1 MTSRTSKHQIW
12 LVWLPILILVLAT
25 AWIRISGLDMEVQR
39 AFWDSGMEQWIHKKN
54 PFLTWVYGFGVVPA
68 LAVGIASL
76 GLLLGGI
83 GRADLAKYR
92 KISGYFL
99 LVLLLGSG
107 LITNIL
113 LKGTWGRPRPSQVE
127 EFGGVYPF
135 ESILVFDLASSGK
148 SFPCGHATMGFFFFA
163 VALAIPRRYVVR
175 RWTMAGFALV
185 LGGLLGLA
193 RVAQGGHFLSDVIWA
208 AALMWFVAYA
218 LFHWMKFPDTRLFV
232 AKNGFQ
238 KQVPLWAWALYVP
251 VLFIGLLLALLGT
264 PYQDAGTVHLAA
276 DEIKII
282 RLEGEGDFFLSSG
295 DSLAINY
302 QAEGFGVPNS
312 KLRFQNHLCEN
323 GTFILSPYR
332 KGFFTELRTKI
343 TVIIPENSD
352 VKLVDATAKKRLIP
366 VSR

>member
-1 MTSRTSKHQIW
+1 
-12 LVWLPILILVLAT
+12 
-25 AWIRISGLDMEVQR
+25 
-39 AFWDSGMEQWIHKKN
+39 
-54 PFLTWVYGFGVVPA
+54 
-68 LAVGIASL
+68 
-76 GLLLGGI
+76 
-83 GRADLAKYR
+83 
-92 KISGYFL
+92 
-99 LVLLLGSG
+99 
-107 LITNIL
+107 
-113 LKGTWGRPRPSQVE
+113 
-127 EFGGVYPF
+127 
-135 ESILVFDLASSGK
+135 
-148 SFPCGHATMGFFFFA
+148 
-163 VALAIPRRYVVR
+163 
-175 RWTMAGFALV
+175 
-185 LGGLLGLA
+185 LA

>member
-1 MTSRTSKHQIW
+1 M
-12 LVWLPILILVLAT
+12 
-25 AWIRISGLDMEVQR
+25 
-39 AFWDSGMEQWIHKKN
+39 
-54 PFLTWVYGFGVVPA
+54 
-68 LAVGIASL
+68 
-76 GLLLGGI
+76 
-83 GRADLAKYR
+83 
-92 KISGYFL
+92 
-99 LVLLLGSG
+99 
-107 LITNIL
+107 
-113 LKGTWGRPRPSQVE
+113 
-127 EFGGVYPF
+127 
-135 ESILVFDLASSGK
+135 
-148 SFPCGHATMGFFFFA
+148 
-163 VALAIPRRYVVR
+163 
-175 RWTMAGFALV
+175 MAGFALV

-232 AKNGFQ
+232 AKNGFL

-251 VLFIGLLLALLGT
+251 VLFIGLFLALLGT

-282 RLEGEGDFFLSSG
+282 RLEGEGDFFLSNG

-312 KLRFQNHLCEN
+312 KLRFQNHFCEN
-323 GTFILSPYR
+323 GIYTLSPYR